1 MQLHTYYRSSA
12 AYRARIALALKGI
25 NYDPA
30 FVHLVKDGGQQKA
43 PAYKALNPLGL
54 IPTLVDGDA
63 VVPQSLAILE
73 YLEETHPSPALLP
86 ADSAA
91 RARVRAMALTVACDI
106 HPLNNLRVLNYLR
119 GTLGQG
125 EEAVKAWIAHWIIEG
140 FTALE
145 QMVGGDGGRF
155 CWGDAP
161 SFADI
166 CLVPQMFN
174 ARRFGVDLSAFPR
187 LAAIDAHCQTLDAF
201 QAAAPGNQ
209 PDAE

>member
-86 ADSAA
+86 ADPAG

-119 GTLGQG
+119 GPLGQG

-145 QMVGGDGGRF
+145 QMVGGDGRF

-174 ARRFGVDLSAFPR
+174 ARRFGVDLSAFQK
-187 LAAIDAHCQTLDAF
+187 LNAIDAHCQTLVAF

>member
-43 PAYKALNPLGL
+43 PAYRALNPLGL

-86 ADSAA
+86 AAPAA

-125 EEAVKAWIAHWIIEG
+125 EEAVKAWIAHWITEG

-145 QMVGGDGGRF
+145 QMVSGDGRF